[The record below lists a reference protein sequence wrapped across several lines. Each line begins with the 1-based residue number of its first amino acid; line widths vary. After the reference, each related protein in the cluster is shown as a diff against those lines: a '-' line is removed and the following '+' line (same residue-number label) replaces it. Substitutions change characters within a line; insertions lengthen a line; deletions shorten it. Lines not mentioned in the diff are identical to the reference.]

1 MYKNLQHNGK
11 WEIMKT
17 GLLLVFTALYI
28 SKGFMI
34 ASEFLLIPPAPQ
46 NASLQGLECWYQ
58 PS

>member
-34 ASEFLLIPPAPQ
+34 ASAHTPPTPH
-46 NASLQGLECWYQ
+46 NASLRGLEC
-58 PS
+58 

>member
-28 SKGFMI
+28 SKGFVI
-34 ASEFLLIPPAPQ
+34 ASEFLLIPAAPQ
-46 NASLQGLECWYQ
+46 NASLQGLEC
-58 PS
+58 